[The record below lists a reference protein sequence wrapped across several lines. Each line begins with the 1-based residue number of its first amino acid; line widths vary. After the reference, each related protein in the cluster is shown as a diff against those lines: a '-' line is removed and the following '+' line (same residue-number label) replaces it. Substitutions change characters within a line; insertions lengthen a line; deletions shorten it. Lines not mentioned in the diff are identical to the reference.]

1 MCIRDSYYITHTVA
15 VVPYYALG
23 AELST
28 DYQERTRIVA
38 WRHIIG
44 LVGVIL
50 ATGSFWLATRDYLFP
65 DEETGVAAVMVL
77 VGLVIIITGTISSI
91 GTKERAQINL
101 QKPMPLLDAV
111 RITFSSKPFVFL
123 VATVLFYGIGQYFA
137 VSFGAYLII
146 FILYIIIEGIF

>member
-1 MCIRDSYYITHTVA
+1 M
-15 VVPYYALG
+15 PYYALG

-44 LVGVIL
+44 LFGVVL

-77 VGLVIIITGTISSI
+77 VGFLPKTV
-91 GTKERAQINL
+91 
-101 QKPMPLLDAV
+101 
-111 RITFSSKPFVFL
+111 VFL
-123 VATVLFYGIGQYFA
+123 RFSLVFHQKHVFP
-137 VSFGAYLII
+137 
-146 FILYIIIEGIF
+146 